1 MSARPRQAGAAGALF
16 PPIEVGSFVSR
27 RPDKSEFIGS
37 ASGVFFINTVFRAF
51 AAASPREAEL
61 AAGGGAGADRATTG
75 GDPGSFHNLLT
86 AADDT
91 SQEQLADGDVL
102 LKLINSSTG
111 IRLDGSRGQSYGIN
125 IPELGAPPTP
135 AAAKKLLMI
144 YFQKWHPIFPFL
156 HGPTFFDKVN
166 QFYSSQSQSP
176 DNRGAD
182 FGESLRDKLCRAVC
196 FQCVFNIAATNADGG
211 EFLLESRCRITSPA
225 ILTGLL
231 GIIAGDQDMHTLQVL
246 LAMEL
251 YLVTRMSSRAAS
263 TVHGTLTR
271 VLYQAGF
278 HRCPFRYLQLP
289 RDTLVI
295 RQRIWWCTY
304 VLDRHLSLSLGHP
317 LAVSDEEVDVCIP
330 GMPELHSPVRHYRQ
344 ASTTTAGDEVR
355 AHLPINHESFQRG
368 DSGMASSSPTTN
380 ADCSDTQSPSHHH
393 KTRPEEARTFVLG
406 YLVTYSQLLGAAL
419 QLFHTS
425 IHRRSIVVDKVLDI
439 TARIHSWW
447 NSLPFS
453 LQDEDT
459 AGSEPSFGAFFA
471 VLYHHL
477 LLFINRPFL
486 SLPTDREDFRSSLQS
501 ALNASRS
508 IIRQLRASQKGSLIL
523 AWPGALSA
531 IWMAGLVVAY
541 ASLLKIYPLE
551 KGISDINHSICVL
564 DGMGSTWTSASHCRD
579 TLQLMLDQLTSKPL
593 SLPNNAFHIQQA
605 TSDANEISSSDVT
618 VDAAEEARNKRR
630 KSNHNVAAQ
639 SPLWSNTECASGS
652 GLAASYM
659 WQPVLE
665 YTGPDFGFD
674 ANQFCRQDAW
684 QEFLAQGLNPGL
696 SGLLFENAGWD
707 SYVKT
712 FGDCLS

>member
-393 KTRPEEARTFVLG
+393 KTRPEEARTF
-406 YLVTYSQLLGAAL
+406 
-419 QLFHTS
+419 
-425 IHRRSIVVDKVLDI
+425 
-439 TARIHSWW
+439 
-447 NSLPFS
+447 
-453 LQDEDT
+453 
-459 AGSEPSFGAFFA
+459 
-471 VLYHHL
+471 
-477 LLFINRPFL
+477 
-486 SLPTDREDFRSSLQS
+486 
-501 ALNASRS
+501 
-508 IIRQLRASQKGSLIL
+508 
-523 AWPGALSA
+523 
-531 IWMAGLVVAY
+531 
-541 ASLLKIYPLE
+541 
-551 KGISDINHSICVL
+551 
-564 DGMGSTWTSASHCRD
+564 
-579 TLQLMLDQLTSKPL
+579 PL

>member
-37 ASGVFFINTVFRAF
+37 ASGVFFINTVFRTF
-51 AAASPREAEL
+51 AAASPCEAEL
-61 AAGGGAGADRATTG
+61 AGGGGGAGADRATTG
-75 GDPGSFHNLLT
+75 DPGTFHNLLT
-86 AADDT
+86 AADT
-91 SQEQLADGDVL
+91 SQEQLTDGDVL

-111 IRLDGSRGQSYGIN
+111 LRSDGSRGQSYGIN

-166 QFYSSQSQSP
+166 QFYSTQSLE
-176 DNRGAD
+176 NRDAGL
-182 FGESLRDKLCRAVC
+182 GESLRDKLCHAVC
-196 FQCVFNIAATNADGG
+196 FQCVFNIAATNAHG
-211 EFLLESRCRITSPA
+211 ELLLEPRCRITSSA
-225 ILTGLL
+225 VLTGLL
-231 GIIAGDQDMHTLQVL
+231 GIIAGDQDVHTLQVL

-263 TVHGTLTR
+263 TVHGALTR

-289 RDTLVI
+289 RDMLVI

-304 VLDRHLSLSLGHP
+304 VLDGHLSLSLGHP

-330 GMPELHSPVRHYRQ
+330 GMPELHSPVGYYRQ

-355 AHLPINHESFQRG
+355 AHLPINHESFRRG
-368 DSGMASSSPTTN
+368 DSGMASSSPMTN

-419 QLFHTS
+419 RLFHTS

-453 LQDEDT
+453 LQDEDI
-459 AGSEPSFGAFFA
+459 A
-471 VLYHHL
+471 
-477 LLFINRPFL
+477 
-486 SLPTDREDFRSSLQS
+486 
-501 ALNASRS
+501 
-508 IIRQLRASQKGSLIL
+508 
-523 AWPGALSA
+523 
-531 IWMAGLVVAY
+531 
-541 ASLLKIYPLE
+541 
-551 KGISDINHSICVL
+551 
-564 DGMGSTWTSASHCRD
+564 
-579 TLQLMLDQLTSKPL
+579 
-593 SLPNNAFHIQQA
+593 
-605 TSDANEISSSDVT
+605 
-618 VDAAEEARNKRR
+618 
-630 KSNHNVAAQ
+630 
-639 SPLWSNTECASGS
+639 
-652 GLAASYM
+652 
-659 WQPVLE
+659 
-665 YTGPDFGFD
+665 
-674 ANQFCRQDAW
+674 
-684 QEFLAQGLNPGL
+684 
-696 SGLLFENAGWD
+696 
-707 SYVKT
+707 
-712 FGDCLS
+712 

>member
-1 MSARPRQAGAAGALF
+1 MSARPRQADAGALF

-51 AAASPREAEL
+51 AAASPCEAEL
-61 AAGGGAGADRATTG
+61 AGGAGTDRATA
-75 GDPGSFHNLLT
+75 DPGSFHNLLT

-111 IRLDGSRGQSYGIN
+111 MSFDGSRGQSYGIN

-166 QFYSSQSQSP
+166 QFYSTQSP
-176 DNRGAD
+176 DNRDAG

-196 FQCVFNIAATNADGG
+196 FQCVFNIAATNADG
-211 EFLLESRCRITSPA
+211 ELLLEPRCRITSPA
-225 ILTGLL
+225 VLTGLL

-278 HRCPFRYLQLP
+278 HRCPFRYLQMP
-289 RDTLVI
+289 KDMLVI

-330 GMPELHSPVRHYRQ
+330 GMPELHSPVGYYRQ
-344 ASTTTAGDEVR
+344 VSTTTAGDEVR
-355 AHLPINHESFQRG
+355 AHLPINHESFQR

-380 ADCSDTQSPSHHH
+380 ADCSDTQ
-393 KTRPEEARTFVLG
+393 T
-406 YLVTYSQLLGAAL
+406 
-419 QLFHTS
+419 
-425 IHRRSIVVDKVLDI
+425 
-439 TARIHSWW
+439 
-447 NSLPFS
+447 
-453 LQDEDT
+453 
-459 AGSEPSFGAFFA
+459 
-471 VLYHHL
+471 
-477 LLFINRPFL
+477 
-486 SLPTDREDFRSSLQS
+486 
-501 ALNASRS
+501 
-508 IIRQLRASQKGSLIL
+508 
-523 AWPGALSA
+523 
-531 IWMAGLVVAY
+531 
-541 ASLLKIYPLE
+541 
-551 KGISDINHSICVL
+551 
-564 DGMGSTWTSASHCRD
+564 
-579 TLQLMLDQLTSKPL
+579 
-593 SLPNNAFHIQQA
+593 
-605 TSDANEISSSDVT
+605 TSDANISNEISTSDVSL
-618 VDAAEEARNKRR
+618 DAAEEARNKRR
-630 KSNHNVAAQ
+630 KSNHNVATQ
-639 SPLWSNTECASGS
+639 SPLWSNTECASS
-652 GLAASYM
+652 PGLASSYM

-696 SGLLFENAGWD
+696 SGLLFENSGWD

-712 FGDCLS
+712 FGNRLS

>member
-1 MSARPRQAGAAGALF
+1 MSARPKQAGAAGALF

-51 AAASPREAEL
+51 AAASPCEAEL
-61 AAGGGAGADRATTG
+61 AGSGGAGADRATT

-91 SQEQLADGDVL
+91 SQEQLTDGDVL

-111 IRLDGSRGQSYGIN
+111 IRSDDSRSQSYGIN

-166 QFYSSQSQSP
+166 QFYSTQSP
-176 DNRGAD
+176 EQDAGL
-182 FGESLRDKLCRAVC
+182 GESLRDKLCRAVC
-196 FQCVFNIAATNADGG
+196 FQCVFNIAATNADG
-211 EFLLESRCRITSPA
+211 ELLLEPRCRITSPA
-225 ILTGLL
+225 VLTGLL
-231 GIIAGDQDMHTLQVL
+231 GIIAGDQDVHTLQVL

-263 TVHGTLTR
+263 TVHGALTR

-289 RDTLVI
+289 RDMLVI

-304 VLDRHLSLSLGHP
+304 VLDGHLSLSLGHP

-330 GMPELHSPVRHYRQ
+330 GMPELHSPVGYYRQ

-355 AHLPINHESFQRG
+355 AHLPINHESFRRG

-393 KTRPEEARTFVLG
+393 KTRPDEARTFVLG

-419 QLFHTS
+419 RLFHTS

-453 LQDEDT
+453 LQDEE
-459 AGSEPSFGAFFA
+459 GSESSFGAFFA

-551 KGISDINHSICVL
+551 KGIS
-564 DGMGSTWTSASHCRD
+564 TWTSASHCRD
-579 TLQLMLDQLTSKPL
+579 TLKLMLDQLTSKPL
-593 SLPNNAFHIQQA
+593 SLSNNAFHIPQA
-605 TSDANEISSSDVT
+605 TSDANIPSEISTSDVT

-630 KSNHNVAAQ
+630 KSNHNAATQ
-639 SPLWSNTECASGS
+639 SPLWSNTECSS
-652 GLAASYM
+652 GLPASYM

-712 FGDCLS
+712 FGDRLS

>member
-51 AAASPREAEL
+51 AAASPCEAEL
-61 AAGGGAGADRATTG
+61 AASGAGADHATA
-75 GDPGSFHNLLT
+75 GDPGTFHNLLT
-86 AADDT
+86 AADT
-91 SQEQLADGDVL
+91 SQEQLTDGDVL

-111 IRLDGSRGQSYGIN
+111 LRSDGSRGQSYGIN

-166 QFYSSQSQSP
+166 QFYSTQSLE
-176 DNRGAD
+176 NRDAGL
-182 FGESLRDKLCRAVC
+182 GESLRDKLCRAVC
-196 FQCVFNIAATNADGG
+196 FQSVFNIAATNTDG
-211 EFLLESRCRITSPA
+211 EWLWLLEPRCRITSPA
-225 ILTGLL
+225 VLTGLL
-231 GIIAGDQDMHTLQVL
+231 GIIAGDQDVHTLQVL

-263 TVHGTLTR
+263 TVHGALTR

-289 RDTLVI
+289 RDMLVI

-304 VLDRHLSLSLGHP
+304 VLDGHLSLSLGHP

-330 GMPELHSPVRHYRQ
+330 GMPELHSPVEYRQ

-355 AHLPINHESFQRG
+355 AHLPINHESFRRG
-368 DSGMASSSPTTN
+368 DSGMASSSPRTK

-419 QLFHTS
+419 RLFHTS

-453 LQDEDT
+453 LQDEDI
-459 AGSEPSFGAFFA
+459 AANANIPSE
-471 VLYHHL
+471 
-477 LLFINRPFL
+477 I
-486 SLPTDREDFRSSLQS
+486 
-501 ALNASRS
+501 
-508 IIRQLRASQKGSLIL
+508 
-523 AWPGALSA
+523 
-531 IWMAGLVVAY
+531 
-541 ASLLKIYPLE
+541 
-551 KGISDINHSICVL
+551 
-564 DGMGSTWTSASHCRD
+564 
-579 TLQLMLDQLTSKPL
+579 
-593 SLPNNAFHIQQA
+593 
-605 TSDANEISSSDVT
+605 SDVT
-618 VDAAEEARNKRR
+618 VDAAEDARNKRR
-630 KSNHNVAAQ
+630 KSNHNDATQ
-639 SPLWSNTECASGS
+639 SPLWSNTECASS
-652 GLAASYM
+652 SELAASYM

-712 FGDCLS
+712 FGDRLS